1 MTAFM
6 TEEVLSDMYDEVCRL
21 IEDLGKNDEQI
32 TIPDLTKKVADF
44 AAANEPEVYSLL
56 YLKKKHAEED
66 FKGQIVINIYRWE
79 CSCCNV
85 PFNSSKMFARLSE

>member
-1 MTAFM
+1 M

-56 YLKKKHAEED
+56 YLKKKKNAEED
-66 FKGQIVINIYRWE
+66 FKGQIVITNIYRWE
-79 CSCCNV
+79 C
-85 PFNSSKMFARLSE
+85 

>member
-1 MTAFM
+1 M

-56 YLKKKHAEED
+56 YLKKKNML
-66 FKGQIVINIYRWE
+66 KKI
-79 CSCCNV
+79 
-85 PFNSSKMFARLSE
+85 SKDKLW

>member
-1 MTAFM
+1 M

-56 YLKKKHAEED
+56 YLKKKKHAEED
-66 FKGQIVINIYRWE
+66 FKGQIVITNIYRWE
-79 CSCCNV
+79 C
-85 PFNSSKMFARLSE
+85 

>member
-1 MTAFM
+1 M

-44 AAANEPEVYSLL
+44 AAAKEPE
-56 YLKKKHAEED
+56 
-66 FKGQIVINIYRWE
+66 F
-79 CSCCNV
+79 
-85 PFNSSKMFARLSE
+85 